1 METVNINTSQNVQI
15 SYSIAGLGERILAYL
30 IDSLIIASITIVI
43 VLVFVF
49 SGTLDSSPYMIIL
62 ATIPTFFYHLFFEI
76 TMDGQSIGKKMMG
89 IKVVKMNGSQATLG
103 AYLLRWIVRPID
115 IFLYGGIAILCI
127 SIGGKGQRLGDMAAG
142 TTVIKLQKSVFL
154 KDHTLSTLDENYK
167 PVFLDADQLEPEYI
181 ELINKAIKAKLEM
194 LDDKPVKAM
203 ATKIKA
209 KLEIDTNLPDLK
221 FLHTVIKDYHHLKL
235 MES

>member
-49 SGTLDSSPYMIIL
+49 SGLDSSPFMIIL

-76 TMDGQSIGKKMMG
+76 TMDGQSIGKKILG

-127 SIGGKGQRLGDMAAG
+127 SIGGKGQRVGDMAAG

-203 ATKIKA
+203 ATKIKV
-209 KLEIDTNLPDLK
+209 KLDINTNLPDLK
-221 FLHTVIKDYHHLKL
+221 FLHTVLKDYHHLKL